1 MADLLLHMTLID
13 LARGGP
19 GRAQR
24 MTGEFGRTLVLTE
37 VAMQAGGQG
46 RGLDKAGALSSRRSS
61 PTSLPLAVTR
71 RDKLAIAAAME
82 ASAALSGPF
91 KAETYARMS
100 GLVVGNKGNTG
111 RTNRNL

>member
-46 RGLDKAGALSSRRSS
+46 RGLDKAGDRLVIEALQ
-61 PTSLPLAVTR
+61 PNVF
-71 RDKLAIAAAME
+71 AAW
-82 ASAALSGPF
+82 
-91 KAETYARMS
+91 
-100 GLVVGNKGNTG
+100 
-111 RTNRNL
+111 